1 MKHSIIGKF
10 FSLFMLI
17 LLSQTSLFGSVR
29 YVTEYYTSEQKTRVE
44 NALDSA
50 LKAYSSAKTKLNDIE
65 AYNGTDSKKIALRD
79 QAQSLK
85 TQLKEKYDATV
96 KASVESVSTYHTYDW
111 GCSTDIDYT
120 QYSYNPEK
128 VKKTEE
134 LSKEV
139 VDLGAQASALYCQF
153 NGGTWAN
160 GECTQSSGSGDDD
173 SNKKSGSNDTTITTD
188 LQQTISDN
196 VQNIIT
202 NINNNVSNVPECHAY
217 GAFGECLY

>member
-1 MKHSIIGKF
+1 
-10 FSLFMLI
+10 MLI

-153 NGGTWAN
+153 NGGTLAN
-160 GECTQSSGSGDDD
+160 GECTQS
-173 SNKKSGSNDTTITTD
+173 SGSNDTTITTD

-202 NINNNVSNVPECHAY
+202 NINNNVPECHAY